1 MHMLRLLD
9 ATLSFCGLILAAP
22 LICLLTLVCAAET
35 GSPIFAQTR
44 LGKDR
49 RPFTLYKFRT
59 MRVGTAS
66 VATHLADRNAVTR
79 SGRLLRAT
87 KLDEL
92 PQLFNVLRGDMSLV
106 GPRPG
111 LANQTALTAARQTRG
126 AFAVRPGI
134 TGLAQIRGVDMSTPE
149 LLADLD
155 AAMIASL
162 GLRLY
167 LRLLVQ
173 TLLGRGRGDAIAKAA
188 PRRNVHQSV
197 ETSASASAPVRGERR
212 R

>member
-1 MHMLRLLD
+1 MIRFLDVMLSL
-9 ATLSFCGLILAAP
+9 AGLVLAAP
-22 LICLLTLVCAAET
+22 VMGLLTLVCAAET

-59 MRVGTAS
+59 MGVGTAS

-111 LANQTALTAARQTRG
+111 LANQTALTAARQSRG

>member
-22 LICLLTLVCAAET
+22 LICLLTLVCAVET

-44 LGKDR
+44 LGQDR

-111 LANQTALTAARQTRG
+111 LANQTALTAARQSRDV
-126 AFAVRPGI
+126 FSVRPGI

-167 LRLLVQ
+167 LQLLVQ
-173 TLLGRGRGDAIAKAA
+173 TLIGRGRGDAMVKAEPCCGA
-188 PRRNVHQSV
+188 HQSV
-197 ETSASASAPVRGERR
+197 DAPAREDQRR
-212 R
+212 

>member
-1 MHMLRLLD
+1 MIRFLDVMLSL
-9 ATLSFCGLILAAP
+9 AGLVLAAP
-22 LICLLTLVCAAET
+22 VMGLLTLVCAAET

>member
-1 MHMLRLLD
+1 MIRFLDVMLSL
-9 ATLSFCGLILAAP
+9 AGLVLAAP
-22 LICLLTLVCAAET
+22 VMGLLTLVCAAET

-188 PRRNVHQSV
+188 PRRDVHQSV
-197 ETSASASAPVRGERR
+197 EASASASAPVRGERR